1 MDRRYW
7 SREIERLDPD
17 RDYHRI
23 YQILVAHEFPWDFN
37 QSLSFA
43 LFRTFAVPSIGR
55 ILYQTGEF
63 TERTQKRYDD
73 TGLILDGILEHGIKS
88 APGRAAVRRINQM
101 HGSYDISNDDMRYVL
116 ATFVV
121 VPARWLED
129 FGWRALTAAERT
141 ANTNYYRELGR
152 NMNIKDIPATY
163 DEFASFMDTYEYR
176 NFGYD
181 PGARSV
187 SDATLDLMAT
197 FPPHRR
203 APKALVRRFAM
214 TLMDNPLLEAFHYRS
229 PSRLERA
236 TGRGALRLRGRVIRH
251 MPPRMEPLFAR
262 EMANIRSYPG
272 EYEIAQLGTFPRGG
286 CPVVHTN
293 GAASAHGYKP

>member
-7 SREIERLDPD
+7 SRKIEGLDPD

-55 ILYQTGEF
+55 LLYQTGEF

-88 APGRAAVRRINQM
+88 TPGRAAVRRLNQM

-116 ATFVV
+116 ATFIV
-121 VPARWLED
+121 VPVRWLDD
-129 FGWRALTAAERT
+129 FGWRTLTAAERT

-152 NMNIKDIPATY
+152 HMNIKDIPATY
-163 DEFASFMDTYEYR
+163 DEFASFMDTYER
-176 NFGYD
+176 KKF
-181 PGARSV
+181 R
-187 SDATLDLMAT
+187 
-197 FPPHRR
+197 
-203 APKALVRRFAM
+203 VRR
-214 TLMDNPLLEAFHYRS
+214 RS
-229 PSRLERA
+229 AVGIRRHARPDGDIPPQPPRA
-236 TGRGALRLRGRVIRH
+236 EGTCSAIRH
-251 MPPRMEPLFAR
+251 GPDGQPAAGGLPL
-262 EMANIRSYPG
+262 P
-272 EYEIAQLGTFPRGG
+272 Q
-286 CPVVHTN
+286 PV
-293 GAASAHGYKP
+293 AP